1 MKLCNILQI
10 NGIDI
15 DEYLKTSEYYKNV
28 ESNKNYEYNITG
40 SYSSQSFTFNNK
52 TILGN
57 FDLISNQIIYENLE
71 LKLNNLNNNTF
82 SISISESLNSNFK
95 LNISANN
102 FNSQLITN
110 NFESTFTYYNK
121 FKIECNEFIDN
132 TLNNIYKINIDA
144 DVISSNILS
153 KLNGEIKCIDFLNNK
168 ITSNQL
174 NLLNILII
182 NNCYNNTFNYNNYI
196 NLNCNELSNLNNWSY
211 NKNINITA
219 NNIFNQFYQYNT
231 YLNLYINNNIINP
244 NLTFN
249 SYTETLNING
259 ISTTYE
265 GLMTYYIQNSYLRK
279 MVYSIYTN
287 ANDFTYINLN
297 SDVSFDLINPQIIL
311 SSTFNLCNR
320 ASLTYSVDENDSDYC
335 YITYTINNLV
345 SQIFHPPINYG
356 SVDGISIDK
365 YTLYLTLERELFSFS
380 FLYASSFTDNM
391 NNVTLNSYTFNYDN
405 NSSINITCHDLS
417 NQALYSI
424 YDMNIKCINLGTNIF
439 SNCDNINI
447 DCMNNY
453 SNSYYSGTNL
463 NLNNKNMSFNDIYK
477 YININ
482 ISLNNLDLNNNHYC
496 IITNCMITAES
507 IYRNKFEYVENINI
521 LCNKYSFN
529 SYTNIRNLNL
539 TINEIRDNNFNN
551 SNIPNSVNSWISER
565 LYTNDISSL
574 SYNNINI
581 PIEIIQNCVNVNINL
596 GNIHDVLLIKNCV
609 NCTFNNNCNSLY
621 TYNKSKYA
629 TVIFYNISNLILNKG
644 RTYENVNYAIDCVGS
659 DFESNLLN
667 DWMKSLI

>member
-1 MKLCNILQI
+1 MKLHNILQI

-15 DEYLKTSEYYKNV
+15 DEYLKSSEYYKNIG
-28 ESNKNYEYNITG
+28 NNNYEYNITG

-82 SISISESLNSNFK
+82 SISNSLNSNFK

-110 NFESTFTYYNK
+110 NFESTYCNYNK
-121 FKIECNEFIDN
+121 FKIECNEFINN
-132 TLNNIYKINIDA
+132 TLNNIYEININA
-144 DVISSNILS
+144 NIISSNILS
-153 KLNGEIKCIDFLNNK
+153 KLNGEIKCIDFLNNE

-174 NLLNILII
+174 NIIII
-182 NNCYNNTFNYNNYI
+182 NNCYNNNFNYNNCIY
-196 NLNCNELSNLNNWSY
+196 LKCNELSNLNNWSY

-219 NNIFNQFYQYNT
+219 NKISNQFYQYNT
-231 YLNLYINNNIINP
+231 YLNLYVNNKIINQ

-249 SYTETLNING
+249 SYTETLNISD

-265 GLMTYYIQNSYLRK
+265 GLMTYRSQDSYLRK
-279 MVYSIYTN
+279 MIYTIYTN
-287 ANDFTYINLN
+287 INDFTYTNLN
-297 SDVSFDLINPQIIL
+297 SDISFDSINPQIIL

-320 ASLTYSVDENDSDYC
+320 ASLTYSVDETDSDYC
-335 YITYTINNLV
+335 YMTYTINNLA
-345 SQIFHPPINYG
+345 SQTFHPPINYG
-356 SVDGISIDK
+356 SIDIPIDK
-365 YTLYLTLERELFSFS
+365 YTLYLTLEYEIFSFS
-380 FLYASSFTDNM
+380 FMYVSSFTDNM
-391 NNVTLNSYTFNYDN
+391 NNATLNSYTFNYDN
-405 NSSINITCHDLS
+405 NSNINITCHDLS
-417 NQALYSI
+417 NQAPYGA
-424 YDMNIKCINLGTNIF
+424 YDINIKCINIGTNIF
-439 SNCDNINI
+439 SSCNNINI

-477 YININ
+477 YINIK
-482 ISLNNLDLNNNHYC
+482 LNNLNLNNNNYC

-507 IYRNKFEYVENINI
+507 IYRNKFEYIENINI
-521 LCNKYSFN
+521 LCDKYSFN

-539 TINEIRDNNFNN
+539 TINEIRDNNINN
-551 SNIPNSVNSWISER
+551 SNIPNSVNSWISEK

-581 PIEIIQNCVNVNINL
+581 PIEIIQNCINVNINL

-644 RTYENVNYAIDCVGS
+644 RTYEKVNYAIDCIGS
-659 DFESNLLN
+659 DFESSLLN